1 MDVIIAARTHLF
13 AAFLPPLHEPFMNK
27 AHPRSRRALLPALCL
42 AMCAVAQA
50 SESATVTEPGP
61 QAAQWSA
68 NAGVVSQ
75 YVSRGIRQTWG
86 KPAMQAGIDVA
97 LPDGWSAGTW
107 VSTVSDRFIEQ
118 GRLEWDLYGGYSGS
132 LGAIGYSLSAYFYRY
147 PGARISATGDRFDY
161 AELVPGLAYR
171 AAYVKY
177 YRTVS
182 RKFFGIP
189 DARGTGYL
197 DVGANPDLGGGWTL
211 NLHAGDGRVAGAGND
226 IWNWRDAKAGV
237 TRDLGGGWSA
247 SAAVTRAWGR
257 TAAYKAYTTGIPD
270 AAGNLRCADVAK
282 ATAIIGVNRTF

>member
-1 MDVIIAARTHLF
+1 
-13 AAFLPPLHEPFMNK
+13 MNQ

-42 AMCAVAQA
+42 ALCAGAHA
-50 SESATVTEPGP
+50 SEATSDASDEASGEASSQIAAGSAPAP

-86 KPAMQAGIDVA
+86 KPAVQAGIDVA

-107 VSTVSDRFIEQ
+107 VSTVSDRFMEK
-118 GRLEWDLYGGYSGS
+118 GRFEWDLYGGYTGS
-132 LGAIGYSLSAYFYRY
+132 AGAIGYSASAYYYKY

-161 AELVPGLAYR
+161 AELVLGVTYKVAY
-171 AAYVKY
+171 AKY
-177 YRTVS
+177 FRTVS
-182 RKFFGIP
+182 SKFFGIP
-189 DARGTGYL
+189 DARGTVYV
-197 DVGANPDLGGGWTL
+197 DVGANPDLGNGWTL

-237 TRDLGGGWSA
+237 TKDLGGGWSA
-247 SAAVTRAWGR
+247 FAAVTRAWGR
-257 TAAYKAYTTGIPD
+257 TDAYKAYTTGIPD

-282 ATAIIGVNRTF
+282 ATAIIGVNRSF